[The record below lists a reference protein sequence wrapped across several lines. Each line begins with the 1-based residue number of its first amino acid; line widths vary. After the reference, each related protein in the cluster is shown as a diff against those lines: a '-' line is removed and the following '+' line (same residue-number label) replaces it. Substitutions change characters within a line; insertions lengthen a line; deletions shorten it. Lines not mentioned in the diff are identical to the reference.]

1 MTRKYDGTITTYT
14 GKVFD
19 YNNPTTS
26 PVCLEDIA
34 HALGM
39 LCRFN
44 GHIRRFYSVAQH
56 SVLVSRLVEPR
67 HTLQALFHDA
77 AEAYVG
83 DMVAPLKRCG
93 KMEDYA
99 FLEELIAA
107 NIRTELNLG
116 ELDDAC
122 DADIKAADRA
132 ALELEVYYLTNPR
145 TPEHRLM
152 DGGPPA
158 DVLEATAAQV
168 FPGMPDL
175 ALPPAAATTMF
186 LERERVLRG
195 AML

>member
-1 MTRKYDGTITTYT
+1 MTRKHNTTMITYT

-19 YNNPTTS
+19 FDSPS
-26 PVCLEDIA
+26 DGPVCLEDIA

-56 SVLVSRLVEPR
+56 SVLVSKLVDPR
-67 HTLQALFHDA
+67 YALLALFHDA

-83 DMVAPLKRCG
+83 DMVSPLKRREG
-93 KMEDYA
+93 MEG
-99 FLEELIAA
+99 FLFDEVCIAVHIRDELD
-107 NIRTELNLG
+107 LG
-116 ELDDAC
+116 EQDEWAQK
-122 DADIKAADRA
+122 DIDAADRA
-132 ALELEVYYLTNPR
+132 ALELEVYYLSNPR

-152 DGGPPA
+152 EGGPPA

-168 FPGMPDL
+168 FPGMPEL
-175 ALPPAAATTMF
+175 ALPPAAATKLF
-186 LERERVLRG
+186 LDRERELRG